1 MKYLYNES
9 YKSLKKDIED
19 TRRWK
24 DILCSCVSRINN
36 VKMAILLKEV
46 YRHNAIPINIP
57 LSFLADIEKSIL
69 KFIWKNVRRQI

>member
-36 VKMAILLKEV
+36 VKMAILLKAT
-46 YRHNAIPINIP
+46 YRFNAM
-57 LSFLADIEKSIL
+57 LAKRATL
-69 KFIWKNVRRQI
+69 KVSRYQT